1 MPINENT
8 LEQAIISELQEK
20 GYEYLYGPDIN
31 RDYHEVILKDYFD
44 TAMLKIN
51 PGITIEIM
59 EETYK
64 TIKNLGLLT
73 FRDRSAGA
81 CHGGIPGGYK
91 LEDMN
96 AAFHKY
102 LVEGVPIPYRIN
114 GEPATFTVHLI
125 DFENPKSN
133 DFKVINQYTI
143 IEYKNKRPDVLIF
156 INGIPMVLFELKNMV
171 NADTTIEDA
180 YKQIKNYQLDIPTLF
195 YYNAF
200 NVISDGLD
208 TRVGTITSDFTRYM
222 TWKSE
227 NGERPEESGV
237 NYFSTLIHGVFP
249 KERILDIIR
258 NFIVFQNSKGRTIKI
273 MAGYHQ
279 YFAVRKAVER
289 TRKSLEENSR
299 KVGVVWH
306 TQGSGKSLSMVFYTG
321 CIVSNPIFHN
331 PTIVV
336 LTDRNDLDNQ
346 LFGTFCASSKL
357 LLRQTPKQA
366 RNRENLKDLLRV
378 NAGGILFTT
387 IQKFEESSE
396 ILSERSNIIFMAD
409 EAHRS
414 QYGLEGKLDR
424 GTGEWKY
431 GMAKYMRDSLPNATF
446 IGFTGT
452 PIDFDDKSTVEVF
465 GDYIDIYDMT
475 QAVEDGATVPIYYEN
490 RTAKIK
496 LNADLLKKI
505 DAEYDKLA
513 AEASE
518 LAIEKSKSD
527 LSSIEAIIGSKERL
541 SLLADDM
548 IAHYED
554 RQYVLTGKAMIV
566 CMTRRIAIHL
576 YQTILEKRP
585 EWKNKMKVV
594 LTSSNKDEE
603 EWHDIIGNKAYRDQL
618 MAEFKDEQ
626 SEFKI
631 AVVVDMWLTGF
642 DVPSMATMYIDKPMK
657 GHNLM
662 QAIARVNRVY
672 QDKEAG
678 LIVDYIGMAAELK
691 TALSQYTK
699 RDQDKIPDL
708 GQAYSVAMG
717 KLELMRDFFYGFDY
731 SPFFGNSDAARLAVI
746 GDGVNFALAFEEEE
760 KKEYIREATAL
771 SQAETLCRSML
782 DRETKQEIEFF
793 KSIKAGLCKCGGR
806 MGITAN
812 EINSRIMTLLEQAIE
827 QDGVYNIFVQAGKK
841 NPEISILSEEY
852 MDKIRRMKHRN
863 IAAEMLRKLLEDNI
877 RVFAKTGVVK
887 SQLFSEKMQNL
898 LKMYNNRLITSAEV
912 IEELLNLSKE
922 MTEAYQAGDE
932 KGLSVEELAFYDAL
946 AADPEVLKK
955 MQDEVL
961 VEMAQELTELIR
973 RSRTV
978 DWDKKESARAY
989 MRTQV
994 KHLLRKYKYPP
1005 EKAKGAID
1013 IVIKQAELMSSNIR
1027 PEAAVYEFQPRTETL
1042 LVAEDTG
1049 YGVSKK

>member
-8 LEQAIISELQEK
+8 LEQAVIVQLQEN
-20 GYEYLYGPDIN
+20 GYEYFYGPDID
-31 RDYHEVILKDYFD
+31 RDYHEVILKDHFK
-44 TAMLKIN
+44 TAIYKIN
-51 PGITIEIM
+51 PKITVDIIE
-59 EETYK
+59 EAYK
-64 TIKNLGLLT
+64 TIRNLGLL
-73 FRDRSAGA
+73 
-81 CHGGIPGGYK
+81 K

-96 AAFHKY
+96 AVFHKY
-102 LVEGVPIPYRIN
+102 LIEGVPVNYRVN
-114 GEPATFTVHLI
+114 GELRTYTVKLI
-125 DFENPKSN
+125 DFTDPGRNE
-133 DFKVINQYTI
+133 FHVVNQYTV
-143 IEYKNKRPDVLIF
+143 IEYKNKRPDVLAF
-156 INGIPMVLFELKNMV
+156 VNGIPLVLFELKNIT
-171 NADTTIEDA
+171 NEEATIENA
-180 YKQIKNYQLDIPTLF
+180 YKQVKNYQMDIPSLF

-208 TRVGTITSDFTRYM
+208 TRIGTITSDFTRYM
-222 TWKSE
+222 VWKSE
-227 NGERPEESGV
+227 NGEKPAEGEL
-237 NYFSTLIHGVFP
+237 NYFSVLLNGVFP
-249 KERILDIIR
+249 KARLLDLIR

-273 MAGYHQ
+273 IAGYHQ

-289 TRKSLEENSR
+289 TRNALEEHSR

-306 TQGSGKSLSMVFYTG
+306 TQGSGKSLSMVFYAG
-321 CIVSNPIFHN
+321 CIVSNPEFNN

-346 LFGTFCASSKL
+346 LFDTFCSSSKL

-366 RNRENLKDLLRV
+366 RSREHLKELLRV
-378 NAGGILFTT
+378 KAGGIIFTT

-396 ILSERSNIIFMAD
+396 VLSERSNIIFMAD

-414 QYGLEGKLDR
+414 QYGLDGKLDR
-424 GTGEWKY
+424 ETGEWKY

-452 PIDFDDKSTVEVF
+452 PIDFDDRSTVEVF
-465 GDYIDIYDMT
+465 GEYIDIYDMT

-496 LNADLLKKI
+496 LNEELLKKI
-505 DAEYDKLA
+505 DAEYEKMA
-513 AEASE
+513 GEASE
-518 LAIEKSKSD
+518 TAIEKSKSD
-527 LSSIEAIIGSKERL
+527 LSTIEAIIGSKERL

-566 CMTRRIAIHL
+566 CMSRRIAINL
-576 YQTILEKRP
+576 YRIILEKRP
-585 EWKNKMKVV
+585 EWKQKVKVV
-594 LTSSNKDEE
+594 LTSSNQDDED
-603 EWHDIIGNKAYRDQL
+603 WHDIIGNKAYRDGL
-618 MAEFKDEQ
+618 MLEFKDDT

-631 AVVVDMWLTGF
+631 AIVVDMWLTGF

-672 QDKEAG
+672 RDKEAG

-691 TALSQYTK
+691 SALSQYTK

-708 GQAYSVAMG
+708 GQALSIAIE
-717 KLELMRDFFYGFDY
+717 KLEIMRDMFYGFDY
-731 SPFFGNSDAARLAVI
+731 SEFFGVNDSVRLAVI
-746 GDGVNFALAFEEEE
+746 ANGVNFALGMEGDEQKSF
-760 KKEYIREATAL
+760 IREATAL

-782 DRETKQEIEFF
+782 DARIKQEIEFF
-793 KSIKAGLCKCGGR
+793 KCVKAGICKTAGR
-806 MGITAN
+806 MGITTN
-812 EINSRIMTLLEQAIE
+812 EINARIMKLLEQAIE
-827 QDGVYNIFVQAGKK
+827 QDGVYNIFAEAGKK

-852 MDKIRRMKHRN
+852 MEKIRRMKHKN
-863 IAAEMLRKLLEDNI
+863 IAAEMLRKLLEDNV
-877 RVFAKTGVVK
+877 RVFARTGVVK
-887 SQLFSEKMQNL
+887 SQLFSEKMQKL

-922 MTEAYQAGDE
+922 MTEAYKAGDE

-946 AADPEVLKK
+946 VADPEVLRK
-955 MQDEVL
+955 MQDKVL
-961 VEMAQELTELIR
+961 IEMAQELTELIR

-994 KHLLRKYKYPP
+994 KHLLRKYEYPP
-1005 EKAKGAID
+1005 EKAKGAVD
-1013 IVIKQAELMSSNIR
+1013 IVIKQAELMSGNIKPR
-1027 PEAAVYEFQPRTETL
+1027 AAVCDFQPGMEL
-1042 LVAEDTG
+1042 SMVAEESVS
-1049 YGVSKK
+1049 YGVREEGV

>member
-8 LEQAIISELQEK
+8 LEQVIITELRK
-20 GYEYLYGPDIN
+20 NGYEYFYGPDIS
-31 RDYHEVILKDYFD
+31 RDYHEVILRDVFES
-44 TAMLKIN
+44 AMFKIN
-51 PGITIEIM
+51 QRIKTDM
-59 EETYK
+59 VEEAYK
-64 TIKNLGLLT
+64 SIKNLGLL
-73 FRDRSAGA
+73 
-81 CHGGIPGGYK
+81 K

-102 LVEGVPIPYRIN
+102 LIEGVPVNYRVN
-114 GEPATFTVHLI
+114 GELRTYTVKLI
-125 DFENPKSN
+125 DFAEPERNK
-133 DFKVINQYTI
+133 FYVVNQYTM
-143 IEYKNKRPDVLIF
+143 IEYKNKRPDVLVF
-156 INGIPMVLFELKNMV
+156 VNGIPLVLFELKNIT
-171 NADTTIEDA
+171 NEETTIENA
-180 YKQIKNYQLDIPTLF
+180 YKQVKNYQMDIPSLF

-208 TRVGTITSDFTRYM
+208 TRMGTITSDFTRYM
-222 TWKSE
+222 VWKSE
-227 NGERPEESGV
+227 NGEKPEEGGL
-237 NYFSTLIHGVFP
+237 NYFSVLLNGVFP
-249 KERILDIIR
+249 KARLLDLIR

-273 MAGYHQ
+273 IAGYHQ

-289 TRKSLEENSR
+289 TRNALKEHSR

-321 CIVSNPIFHN
+321 CIVSNPKFNN
-331 PTIVV
+331 PTIIV

-346 LFGTFCASSKL
+346 LFDTFCSSSKL

-366 RNRENLKDLLRV
+366 KSREHLRELLKV
-378 NAGGILFTT
+378 KAGGIIFTT

-396 ILSERSNIIFMAD
+396 VLSERNNIIFMAD

-424 GTGEWKY
+424 ETGEWKY

-452 PIDFDDKSTVEVF
+452 PIDFDDRSTVEVF
-465 GDYIDIYDMT
+465 GEYIDIYDMT

-496 LNADLLKKI
+496 LNEELLKKI
-505 DAEYDKLA
+505 DAEYEKMTG
-513 AEASE
+513 EASE
-518 LAIEKSKSD
+518 TAIEKSKSD
-527 LSSIEAIIGSKERL
+527 LSTIEAIIGSKERL

-566 CMTRRIAIHL
+566 CMSRRIAINL
-576 YQTILEKRP
+576 YRIILEKRP
-585 EWKNKMKVV
+585 EWKQKVKVV
-594 LTSSNKDEE
+594 LTSSNQDDED
-603 EWHDIIGNKAYRDQL
+603 WHDIIGNKAYRDGL
-618 MAEFKDEQ
+618 MLEFKDDT

-631 AVVVDMWLTGF
+631 AIVVDMWLTGF

-662 QAIARVNRVY
+662 QAIARVNRVCR
-672 QDKEAG
+672 DKEAG

-691 TALSQYTK
+691 SALSQYTK

-708 GQAYSVAMG
+708 GQALSIAIE
-717 KLELMRDFFYGFDY
+717 KLEIVRDMFYGFDY
-731 SPFFGNSDAARLAVI
+731 SDFFGSDDSVRLAVI
-746 GDGVNFALAFEEEE
+746 AKGVDFALEMDVEEEQ
-760 KKEYIREATAL
+760 KSFIREATAL

-782 DRETKQEIEFF
+782 DARIKQEIEFF
-793 KSIKAGLCKCGGR
+793 KCVKAGICKTVGR
-806 MGITAN
+806 MGITTN
-812 EINSRIMTLLEQAIE
+812 EINARIVKLLEQAIE
-827 QDGVYNIFVQAGKK
+827 QDGVYNIFAEAGKR

-852 MDKIRRMKHRN
+852 MEKIRRMKHKN

-877 RVFAKTGVVK
+877 RVFARTGVVK
-887 SQLFSEKMQNL
+887 SQLFSEKMQKL

-922 MTEAYQAGDE
+922 MTEAYKAGDE
-932 KGLSVEELAFYDAL
+932 KGLSTEELAFYDAL
-946 AADPEVLKK
+946 VADPEVLRK
-955 MQDEVL
+955 MQDKVL
-961 VEMAQELTELIR
+961 IEMAQELTELIR

-1005 EKAKGAID
+1005 EKAKGAVD
-1013 IVIKQAELMSSNIR
+1013 IVIKQAELMSGNIK
-1027 PEAAVYEFQPRTETL
+1027 PIVADYDFQTRTEL
-1042 LVAEDTG
+1042 SMVAEDSVP
-1049 YGVSKK
+1049 YGEKPKL

>member
-8 LEQAIISELQEK
+8 LEQAVIVQLQEN
-20 GYEYLYGPDIN
+20 GYEYFYGPDID
-31 RDYHEVILKDYFD
+31 RDYHEVILKDHFK
-44 TAMLKIN
+44 TAIYKIN
-51 PGITIEIM
+51 PKITVDIIE
-59 EETYK
+59 EAYK
-64 TIKNLGLLT
+64 TIRNLGLL
-73 FRDRSAGA
+73 
-81 CHGGIPGGYK
+81 K

-96 AAFHKY
+96 AVFHKY
-102 LVEGVPIPYRIN
+102 LIEGVPVNYRVN
-114 GEPATFTVHLI
+114 GELRTYTVRLI
-125 DFENPKSN
+125 DFVNPEKN
-133 DFKVINQYTI
+133 EFHVVNQYTV
-143 IEYKNKRPDVLIF
+143 IEYKNKRPDVLAF
-156 INGIPMVLFELKNMV
+156 VNGIPLVLFELKNIT
-171 NADTTIEDA
+171 NEEATIENA
-180 YKQIKNYQLDIPTLF
+180 YKQVKNYQMDIPSLF

-208 TRVGTITSDFTRYM
+208 TRIGTITSDFTRYM
-222 TWKSE
+222 VWKSE
-227 NGERPEESGV
+227 NGEKPAEGEL
-237 NYFSTLIHGVFP
+237 NYFSVLLNGVFP
-249 KERILDIIR
+249 KARLLDLIR

-273 MAGYHQ
+273 IAGYHQ

-289 TRKSLEENSR
+289 TRNALEEHSR

-321 CIVSNPIFHN
+321 CIVSNSEFNN

-346 LFGTFCASSKL
+346 LFDTFCSSSKL
-357 LLRQTPKQA
+357 LLRQTPKQT
-366 RNRENLKDLLRV
+366 RSREHLKELLRV
-378 NAGGILFTT
+378 KAGGIIFTT

-396 ILSERSNIIFMAD
+396 VLSERSNIIFMAD

-414 QYGLEGKLDR
+414 QYGLDGKLDR
-424 GTGEWKY
+424 ETGEWKY

-452 PIDFDDKSTVEVF
+452 PIDFDDRSTVEVF
-465 GDYIDIYDMT
+465 GEYIDIYDMT

-496 LNADLLKKI
+496 LNEELLKKI
-505 DAEYDKLA
+505 DAEYEKMA
-513 AEASE
+513 GEASE
-518 LAIEKSKSD
+518 TAIEKSKSD
-527 LSSIEAIIGSKERL
+527 LSTIEAIIGSKERL

-566 CMTRRIAIHL
+566 CMSRRIAINL
-576 YQTILEKRP
+576 YRIILEKRP
-585 EWKNKMKVV
+585 EWKQKVKVV
-594 LTSSNKDEE
+594 LTSSNQDDED
-603 EWHDIIGNKAYRDQL
+603 WHDIIGNKAYRDGL
-618 MAEFKDEQ
+618 MLEFKDDT

-631 AVVVDMWLTGF
+631 AIVVDMWLTGF

-672 QDKEAG
+672 RDKEAG

-691 TALSQYTK
+691 SALSQYTK

-708 GQAYSVAMG
+708 GQALSIAIE
-717 KLELMRDFFYGFDY
+717 KLEIMRDMFYGFDY
-731 SPFFGNSDAARLAVI
+731 SEFFGVNDSVRLAVI
-746 GDGVNFALAFEEEE
+746 ANGVNFALGMEGDEQKSF
-760 KKEYIREATAL
+760 IREATAL

-782 DRETKQEIEFF
+782 DARIKQEIEFF
-793 KSIKAGLCKCGGR
+793 KCVKAGICKTAGR
-806 MGITAN
+806 MGITTN
-812 EINSRIMTLLEQAIE
+812 EINARIMKLLEQAIE
-827 QDGVYNIFVQAGKK
+827 QDGVYNIFAEAGKK

-852 MDKIRRMKHRN
+852 MEKIRRMKHKN
-863 IAAEMLRKLLEDNI
+863 IAAEMLRKLLEDNV
-877 RVFAKTGVVK
+877 RVFARTGVVK
-887 SQLFSEKMQNL
+887 SQLFSEKMQKL

-922 MTEAYQAGDE
+922 MTEAYKAGDE

-946 AADPEVLKK
+946 VADPEVLRK
-955 MQDEVL
+955 MQDKVL
-961 VEMAQELTELIR
+961 IEMAQELTELIR

-1005 EKAKGAID
+1005 EKAKGAVD
-1013 IVIKQAELMSSNIR
+1013 IVIKQAELMSGNIKPR
-1027 PEAAVYEFQPRTETL
+1027 AAVCDFQPGMEL
-1042 LVAEDTG
+1042 SMVAEESMS
-1049 YGVSKK
+1049 YGVREEGV

>member
-8 LEQAIISELQEK
+8 LEQAVIAQLQGN
-20 GYEYLYGPDIN
+20 GYEYLYGPDID
-31 RDYHEVILKDYFD
+31 RDYHEVILKDYFE
-44 TAMLKIN
+44 TAMYKIN
-51 PGITIEIM
+51 PKITVDIVGEA
-59 EETYK
+59 YK
-64 TIKNLGLLT
+64 TIRNLGLL
-73 FRDRSAGA
+73 
-81 CHGGIPGGYK
+81 K

-102 LVEGVPIPYRIN
+102 LIEGIPVNYRVN
-114 GEPATFTVHLI
+114 GEQRTYTVKLI
-125 DFENPKSN
+125 DFLNSDKNE
-133 DFKVINQYTI
+133 FHVVNQYTI
-143 IEYKNKRPDVLIF
+143 IEYKNKRPDVLVF
-156 INGIPMVLFELKNMV
+156 VNGIPLVLFELKNIT
-171 NADTTIEDA
+171 NEDATIENA
-180 YKQIKNYQLDIPTLF
+180 YKQIKNYQMDIPSLF

-208 TRVGTITSDFTRYM
+208 TRMGTITSDFTRYM
-222 TWKSE
+222 VWKSE
-227 NGERPEESGV
+227 NGEKPEEGGL
-237 NYFSTLIHGVFP
+237 NYFSVLLNGVFP
-249 KERILDIIR
+249 KARLLDLIR
-258 NFIVFQNSKGRTIKI
+258 NFIVFQNSKGKTIKI
-273 MAGYHQ
+273 IAGYHQ

-289 TRKSLEENSR
+289 TRNALEEQSR

-321 CIVSNPIFHN
+321 CIVSNPEFNN

-346 LFGTFCASSKL
+346 LFDTFCSSSKL

-366 RNRENLKDLLRV
+366 KSREHLKELLKV
-378 NAGGILFTT
+378 KAGGIIFTT

-396 ILSERSNIIFMAD
+396 VLSERNNIIFMAD

-424 GTGEWKY
+424 ETGEWKY

-452 PIDFDDKSTVEVF
+452 PIDFDDRSTVEVF
-465 GDYIDIYDMT
+465 GEYIDIYDMT

-496 LNADLLKKI
+496 LNEELLKKI
-505 DAEYDKLA
+505 DAEYEKMVG
-513 AEASE
+513 EASE
-518 LAIEKSKSD
+518 MAIEKSKSD
-527 LSSIEAIIGSKERL
+527 LSTIEAIIGSRERL
-541 SLLADDM
+541 SLLADDI

-566 CMTRRIAIHL
+566 CMSRRIAINL
-576 YQTILEKRP
+576 YRIILEKRP
-585 EWKNKMKVV
+585 EWKQKVKVV
-594 LTSSNKDEE
+594 LTSSNQDDED
-603 EWHDIIGNKAYRDQL
+603 WHDIIGNKAYRNGL
-618 MAEFKDEQ
+618 MLEFKDDT

-631 AVVVDMWLTGF
+631 AIVVDMWLTGF

-672 QDKEAG
+672 KDKEAG
-678 LIVDYIGMAAELK
+678 LIVDYIGIAAELK
-691 TALSQYTK
+691 SALSQYTK

-708 GQAYSVAMG
+708 GQALSIALE
-717 KLELMRDFFYGFDY
+717 KLEIMRDTFYGFDY
-731 SPFFGNSDAARLAVI
+731 SDFFGQDDSARLAVI
-746 GDGVNFALAFEEEE
+746 ADGVNFALGMDVEEEQ
-760 KKEYIREATAL
+760 KSFILEATAL

-782 DRETKQEIEFF
+782 DTKLKQEIEFF
-793 KSIKAGLCKCGGR
+793 KCVKAGICKTAGR
-806 MGITAN
+806 MGITTN
-812 EINSRIMTLLEQAIE
+812 EINARIMKLLEQAIE
-827 QDGVYNIFVQAGKK
+827 QDGVYNIFAEAGKK

-852 MDKIRRMKHRN
+852 MEKIRRMKHKN

-877 RVFAKTGVVK
+877 RVFARTGVVK
-887 SQLFSEKMQNL
+887 SQLFSEKMQKL

-922 MTEAYQAGDE
+922 MTEAYKAGDE
-932 KGLSVEELAFYDAL
+932 KGLTTEELAFYDAL
-946 AADPEVLKK
+946 IADPEVLRK
-955 MQDEVL
+955 MQDKVL
-961 VEMAQELTELIR
+961 IEIAQELTELIR

-994 KHLLRKYKYPP
+994 KHLLRIYKYPP
-1005 EKAKGAID
+1005 EKARGAVD
-1013 IVIKQAELMSSNIR
+1013 IVIKQAELMSSNIKPR
-1027 PEAAVYEFQPRTETL
+1027 ATVYDFQPKTEL
-1042 LVAEDTG
+1042 LMVAEESVQ
-1049 YGVSKK
+1049 YGKKPKQ

>member
-8 LEQAIISELQEK
+8 LEQVIITELRK
-20 GYEYLYGPDIN
+20 NGYEYFYGPDIS
-31 RDYHEVILKDYFD
+31 RDYHEVILRDVFES
-44 TAMLKIN
+44 AMFKIN
-51 PGITIEIM
+51 QGIKTNM
-59 EETYK
+59 VEEAYK
-64 TIKNLGLLT
+64 SIKNLGLL
-73 FRDRSAGA
+73 
-81 CHGGIPGGYK
+81 K

-102 LVEGVPIPYRIN
+102 LIEGVPVNYHVS
-114 GEPATFTVHLI
+114 GELRTYTVKLI
-125 DFENPKSN
+125 DFAEPERNE
-133 DFKVINQYTI
+133 FYVVNQYTV
-143 IEYKNKRPDVLIF
+143 IEYKNKRPDVLVF
-156 INGIPMVLFELKNMV
+156 VNGIPLVLFELKNIT
-171 NADTTIEDA
+171 NEETTIENA
-180 YKQIKNYQLDIPTLF
+180 YKQVKNYQMDIPSLF

-208 TRVGTITSDFTRYM
+208 TRMGTITSDFTRYM
-222 TWKSE
+222 VWKSE
-227 NGERPEESGV
+227 NGEKPEEGGL
-237 NYFSTLIHGVFP
+237 NYFSVLLNGVFP
-249 KERILDIIR
+249 KARLLDLIR

-273 MAGYHQ
+273 IAGYHQ

-289 TRKSLEENSR
+289 TRNALEEYSR

-321 CIVSNPIFHN
+321 CIVSNPKFNN

-346 LFGTFCASSKL
+346 LFDTFCSSSKL

-366 RNRENLKDLLRV
+366 KSREHLRELLKV
-378 NAGGILFTT
+378 KAGGIIFTT

-396 ILSERSNIIFMAD
+396 VLSDRNNIIFMAD

-424 GTGEWKY
+424 ETGEWKY

-452 PIDFDDKSTVEVF
+452 PIDFDDRSTVEVF
-465 GDYIDIYDMT
+465 GEYIDIYDMT

-496 LNADLLKKI
+496 LNEELLKKI
-505 DAEYDKLA
+505 DAEYEKMTG
-513 AEASE
+513 EASE
-518 LAIEKSKSD
+518 TAIEKSKSD
-527 LSSIEAIIGSKERL
+527 LSTIEAIIGSKERL

-554 RQYVLTGKAMIV
+554 RQYVLMGKAMIV
-566 CMTRRIAIHL
+566 CMSRRIAINL
-576 YQTILEKRP
+576 YRIILEKRP
-585 EWKNKMKVV
+585 EWKQKVKVV
-594 LTSSNKDEE
+594 LTSSNQDDGD
-603 EWHDIIGNKAYRDQL
+603 WHDIIGNKAYRDGL
-618 MAEFKDEQ
+618 MLEFKDDT

-631 AVVVDMWLTGF
+631 AIVVDMWLTGF

-662 QAIARVNRVY
+662 QAIARVNRVCR
-672 QDKEAG
+672 DKEAG

-691 TALSQYTK
+691 SALSQYTK
-699 RDQDKIPDL
+699 RDQDKIPHL
-708 GQAYSVAMG
+708 GQALSIAIE
-717 KLELMRDFFYGFDY
+717 KLEIMRDMFYGFDY
-731 SPFFGNSDAARLAVI
+731 SDFFGSDDSVRLAVI
-746 GDGVNFALAFEEEE
+746 AKGVDFALEMNVEEER
-760 KKEYIREATAL
+760 KSFIREATAL

-782 DRETKQEIEFF
+782 DARIKQEIEFF
-793 KSIKAGLCKCGGR
+793 KCVKAGICKTAGR
-806 MGITAN
+806 MGITTN
-812 EINSRIMTLLEQAIE
+812 EINARIVKLLEQAIE
-827 QDGVYNIFVQAGKK
+827 QDGVYNIFAEAGKR

-852 MDKIRRMKHRN
+852 MEKIGRMKHKN

-877 RVFAKTGVVK
+877 RVFARTGVVK
-887 SQLFSEKMQNL
+887 SQLFSEKMQKL

-922 MTEAYQAGDE
+922 MTEAYKAGDE
-932 KGLSVEELAFYDAL
+932 KGLSMEELAFYDAL
-946 AADPEVLKK
+946 VADPEVLRKI
-955 MQDEVL
+955 QDKVL
-961 VEMAQELTELIR
+961 IEMAQELTELIR

-1005 EKAKGAID
+1005 EKAKGAAD
-1013 IVIKQAELMSSNIR
+1013 IVIKQAELMSGNIK
-1027 PEAAVYEFQPRTETL
+1027 PIVADYDFQTRTEL
-1042 LVAEDTG
+1042 LMVAEDSVP
-1049 YGVSKK
+1049 YGEKLKL

>member
-1 MPINENT
+1 MKGLGAMPINENT
-8 LEQAIISELQEK
+8 LEQVIISELQEK
-20 GYEYLYGPDIN
+20 GYEYLYGPDID

-44 TAMLKIN
+44 AAMLKIN
-51 PGITIEIM
+51 PGITIDII

-64 TIKNLGLLT
+64 IIKNLGLL
-73 FRDRSAGA
+73 
-81 CHGGIPGGYK
+81 K

-102 LVEGVPIPYRIN
+102 LVEGVAIPYRLN
-114 GEPATFTVHLI
+114 GEQATFTVQLI
-125 DFENPKSN
+125 NFKNPELN

-171 NADTTIEDA
+171 NADTTVEDA
-180 YKQIKNYQLDIPTLF
+180 YKQIKNYQLDIPRLF

-227 NGERPEESGV
+227 NGERPEESGI
-237 NYFSTLIHGVFP
+237 NYFGTLINGVFP

-258 NFIVFQNSKGRTIKI
+258 NFIVFQDNKGKTIKI

-289 TRKSLEENSR
+289 TRRSLEDNSR

-321 CIVSNPIFHN
+321 CIVSDPEFNN

-357 LLRQTPKQA
+357 LLRQTPRQA
-366 RNRENLKDLLRV
+366 QNRVNLKDLLRV
-378 NAGGILFTT
+378 NAGGIIFTT

-396 ILSERSNIIFMAD
+396 VLSERSNIIFIAD

-424 GTGEWKY
+424 ETGEWKY

-475 QAVEDGATVPIYYEN
+475 QAVEDGAMVPIYYEN

-496 LNADLLKKI
+496 LNVDLLKKI

-518 LAIEKSKSD
+518 LIIEKSKAD

-541 SLLADDM
+541 SLLAEDI

-566 CMTRRIAIHL
+566 CMTRRIAINL
-576 YQTILEKRP
+576 YKIILEKRP
-585 EWKNKMKVV
+585 AWKNKIKVV
-594 LTSSNKDEE
+594 LTSSNKDDEA
-603 EWHDIIGNKAYRDQL
+603 WHDIIGNKSYRDQL
-618 MAEFKDEQ
+618 MVEFKDDK

-672 QDKEAG
+672 KDKEAG

-708 GQAYSVAMG
+708 GQAYSIAMA
-717 KLELMRDFFYGFDY
+717 KLEIMRDFFYGFDY
-731 SPFFGNSDAARLAVI
+731 SPFFGDSDAARLAVI
-746 GDGVNFALAFEEEE
+746 ADGVNFAFEFEEDE
-760 KKEYIREATAL
+760 KKEYIKEATAL

-782 DRETKQEIEFF
+782 DRETKQEVEFF
-793 KSIKAGLCKCGGR
+793 KSIKAGLCKYGGR
-806 MGITAN
+806 TGITSN
-812 EINSRIMTLLEQAIE
+812 EINSRIMALLEQAIE
-827 QDGVYNIFVQAGKK
+827 QDGVYNIFAQAGTK

-852 MDKIRRMKHRN
+852 MEKIRRIKHKN
-863 IAAEMLRKLLEDNI
+863 IAAEILRKLLEDNI

-898 LKMYNNRLITSAEV
+898 LKMYNNRMITSAEV

-922 MTEAYQAGDE
+922 MTEAYKAGDE
-932 KGLSVEELAFYDAL
+932 KGLSMEELAFYDAL

-955 MQDEVL
+955 MQDKIL

-1005 EKAKGAID
+1005 EKARGAID
-1013 IVIKQAELMSSNIR
+1013 IVIKQAELMSSNIE
-1027 PEAAVYEFQPRTETL
+1027 PESAIYDFQPETKPL
-1042 LVAEDTG
+1042 MVAEDSA
-1049 YGVSKK
+1049 YGMGDKMTN

>member
-8 LEQAIISELQEK
+8 LEQAVIAQLQEK
-20 GYEYLYGPDIN
+20 GYEYLYGPDID
-31 RDYHEVILKDYFD
+31 RDYHEVILRDYFEA
-44 TAMLKIN
+44 TIFKIN
-51 PGITIEIM
+51 QEIAVDIA
-59 EETYK
+59 EEAYK
-64 TIKNLGLLT
+64 SIKNLGLL
-73 FRDRSAGA
+73 
-81 CHGGIPGGYK
+81 K

-102 LVEGVPIPYRIN
+102 LIEGVPVNYRVN
-114 GEPATFTVHLI
+114 GELRTYTVKLI
-125 DFENPKSN
+125 DFANPEKN
-133 DFKVINQYTI
+133 EFHVVNQYTVI
-143 IEYKNKRPDVLIF
+143 GYKNKRPDVLIF
-156 INGIPMVLFELKNMV
+156 VNGIPLVLFELKNIT
-171 NADTTIEDA
+171 NEDATIENA
-180 YKQIKNYQLDIPTLF
+180 YKQVKNYQMDIPSLF

-208 TRVGTITSDFTRYM
+208 TRMGTITSDFTRYM
-222 TWKSE
+222 VWKSE
-227 NGERPEESGV
+227 NGEKPEEGGL
-237 NYFSTLIHGVFP
+237 NYFSVLLNGVFP
-249 KERILDIIR
+249 KARLLDLIR

-273 MAGYHQ
+273 IAGYHQ
-279 YFAVRKAVER
+279 YFAVRKAVKR
-289 TRKSLEENSR
+289 TRNALEEHSR

-321 CIVSNPIFHN
+321 CIVSNPEFNN

-346 LFGTFCASSKL
+346 LFDTFCSSSKL

-366 RNRENLKDLLRV
+366 KSREHLKELLKV
-378 NAGGILFTT
+378 KAGGIIFTT

-424 GTGEWKY
+424 ETGEWKY

-452 PIDFDDKSTVEVF
+452 PIDFDDRSTVEVF
-465 GDYIDIYDMT
+465 GEYIDIYDMT

-496 LNADLLKKI
+496 LNEELLKKI
-505 DAEYDKLA
+505 DAEYEKMA
-513 AEASE
+513 GEASE
-518 LAIEKSKSD
+518 TAIEKSKSD
-527 LSSIEAIIGSKERL
+527 LSTIEAIIGSKERL
-541 SLLADDM
+541 SLLADDI

-566 CMTRRIAIHL
+566 CMSRRIAINL
-576 YQTILEKRP
+576 YRIILEKRP
-585 EWKNKMKVV
+585 EWKQKVKVV
-594 LTSSNKDEE
+594 LTSSNQDDED
-603 EWHDIIGNKAYRDQL
+603 WHDIIGNKAYRDGL
-618 MAEFKDEQ
+618 MLEFKDDT
-626 SEFKI
+626 SEFKVAI
-631 AVVVDMWLTGF
+631 VVDMWLTGF

-672 QDKEAG
+672 KDKEAG

-691 TALSQYTK
+691 SALSQYTK

-708 GQAYSVAMG
+708 GQALSIALE
-717 KLELMRDFFYGFDY
+717 KLEIMRDMFYGFDY
-731 SPFFGNSDAARLAVI
+731 LDFFGQDDSVRLAAI
-746 GDGVNFALAFEEEE
+746 ANGVNFALGMEEDEQ
-760 KKEYIREATAL
+760 KSFIREATAL

-782 DRETKQEIEFF
+782 DVRIKQEIEFF
-793 KSIKAGLCKCGGR
+793 KCVKAGICKTTGR
-806 MGITAN
+806 MGITTN
-812 EINSRIMTLLEQAIE
+812 EINARIMKLLEQAIE
-827 QDGVYNIFVQAGKK
+827 QDGVYNIFAEAGKK

-852 MDKIRRMKHRN
+852 MEKIRRMKHKN

-877 RVFAKTGVVK
+877 RVFARTGVVK
-887 SQLFSEKMQNL
+887 SQLFSEKMQKL

-922 MTEAYQAGDE
+922 MTEAYHAGSE
-932 KGLSVEELAFYDAL
+932 KGLSTEELAFYDAL
-946 AADPEVLKK
+946 VADPEVLRK
-955 MQDEVL
+955 MQDKVL

-1005 EKAKGAID
+1005 EKAKGAVD
-1013 IVIKQAELMSSNIR
+1013 IVIKQAELMSSNIK
-1027 PEAAVYEFQPRTETL
+1027 PKATVYDFQARTGVSM
-1042 LVAEDTG
+1042 VAEDSVP
-1049 YGVSKK
+1049 YDVNPKQ

>member
-8 LEQAIISELQEK
+8 LEQAVIAQLQEK
-20 GYEYLYGPDIN
+20 GYEYFYGPDID
-31 RDYHEVILKDYFD
+31 RDFHEVILKDYFE
-44 TAMLKIN
+44 TAMYKIN
-51 PGITIEIM
+51 PKITVDIVG
-59 EETYK
+59 ETYK
-64 TIKNLGLLT
+64 TIRNLGLL
-73 FRDRSAGA
+73 
-81 CHGGIPGGYK
+81 K

-102 LVEGVPIPYRIN
+102 LIEGVPVNYRVN
-114 GEPATFTVHLI
+114 GELRTYTVKLI
-125 DFENPKSN
+125 DFTDPERNE
-133 DFKVINQYTI
+133 FHVVNQYTV
-143 IEYKNKRPDVLIF
+143 IEYKNKRPDVLVF
-156 INGIPMVLFELKNMV
+156 VNGIPLVLFELKNIT
-171 NADTTIEDA
+171 NEETTIENA
-180 YKQIKNYQLDIPTLF
+180 YKQVKNYQMDIPSLF

-208 TRVGTITSDFTRYM
+208 TRMGTITSDFTRYM
-222 TWKSE
+222 VWKSE
-227 NGERPEESGV
+227 NGEKPEEGGL
-237 NYFSTLIHGVFP
+237 NYFSVLLNGVFP
-249 KERILDIIR
+249 KARLLDLIR

-273 MAGYHQ
+273 IAGYHQ

-289 TRKSLEENSR
+289 TRNALEEHSR

-321 CIVSNPIFHN
+321 CIVSNPEFNN

-346 LFGTFCASSKL
+346 LFDTFCSSSKL

-366 RNRENLKDLLRV
+366 RSREHLKELLRIK
-378 NAGGILFTT
+378 AGGIIFTT

-396 ILSERSNIIFMAD
+396 VLSERSNIIFMAD

-414 QYGLEGKLDR
+414 QYGLDGKLDR
-424 GTGEWKY
+424 ETGEWKY

-452 PIDFDDKSTVEVF
+452 PIDFDDRSTVEVF
-465 GDYIDIYDMT
+465 GEYIDIYDMT

-496 LNADLLKKI
+496 LNEELLKKI
-505 DAEYDKLA
+505 DAEYEKMVG
-513 AEASE
+513 EASE
-518 LAIEKSKSD
+518 TAIEKSKSD
-527 LSSIEAIIGSKERL
+527 LSTIEAIIGSKERL

-566 CMTRRIAIHL
+566 CMSRRIAINL
-576 YQTILEKRP
+576 YRIILEKRP
-585 EWKNKMKVV
+585 EWKQKVKVV
-594 LTSSNKDEE
+594 LTSSNQDDED
-603 EWHDIIGNKAYRDQL
+603 WHDIIGNKAYRDGL
-618 MAEFKDEQ
+618 MLEFKDNA

-631 AVVVDMWLTGF
+631 AIVVDMWLTGF

-691 TALSQYTK
+691 SALSQYTK

-708 GQAYSVAMG
+708 GQALSIAIE
-717 KLELMRDFFYGFDY
+717 KLEIMRDMFYGFDY
-731 SPFFGNSDAARLAVI
+731 SDFFGQDDSVRLVTIAN
-746 GDGVNFALAFEEEE
+746 GVNFALGMEEDEQ
-760 KKEYIREATAL
+760 KSFIRESTAL

-782 DRETKQEIEFF
+782 DFRIKQEIEFF
-793 KSIKAGLCKCGGR
+793 KCVKAGICKTAGR
-806 MGITAN
+806 MGITTN
-812 EINSRIMTLLEQAIE
+812 EINARIMKLLEQAIE
-827 QDGVYNIFVQAGKK
+827 QDGVYNIFAEAGKK

-852 MDKIRRMKHRN
+852 MEKIRRMKHKN

-877 RVFAKTGVVK
+877 RVFARTGVVK
-887 SQLFSEKMQNL
+887 SQLFSEKMQKL
-898 LKMYNNRLITSAEV
+898 LKMYNNRLITRAEV
-912 IEELLNLSKE
+912 IEELLSLSKE
-922 MTEAYQAGDE
+922 MTEAYQAGNE
-932 KGLSVEELAFYDAL
+932 KGLSIEELALYDAL
-946 AADPEVLKK
+946 VADPEVLRK
-955 MQDEVL
+955 MQDKVL
-961 VEMAQELTELIR
+961 IEMAQELTELIR

-1005 EKAKGAID
+1005 EKAKGAVD
-1013 IVIKQAELMSSNIR
+1013 IVIKQAELMSGNIKPR
-1027 PEAAVYEFQPRTETL
+1027 ATVYDFQPRTEL
-1042 LVAEDTG
+1042 SMVAEDSVP
-1049 YGVSKK
+1049 YGEKPKT

>member
-8 LEQAIISELQEK
+8 LEQVIIAELRK
-20 GYEYLYGPDIN
+20 NGYEYFYGPDIS
-31 RDYHEVILKDYFD
+31 RDYHEVILRDYFEA
-44 TAMLKIN
+44 AMFKIN
-51 PGITIEIM
+51 QGINEDM
-59 EETYK
+59 VEEAYK
-64 TIKNLGLLT
+64 SIKNLGLL
-73 FRDRSAGA
+73 
-81 CHGGIPGGYK
+81 K

-102 LVEGVPIPYRIN
+102 LIEGVPVNYRMH
-114 GEPATFTVHLI
+114 GELRTYTVKLI
-125 DFENPKSN
+125 DFVNPESN
-133 DFKVINQYTI
+133 EFHVVNQYTV
-143 IEYKNKRPDVLIF
+143 IEYKNKRPDVLVF
-156 INGIPMVLFELKNMV
+156 VNGIPLVLFELKNIT
-171 NADTTIEDA
+171 NEDATIENA
-180 YKQIKNYQLDIPTLF
+180 YKQVKNYQMDIPSLF

-208 TRVGTITSDFTRYM
+208 TRMGTITSDFTRYM
-222 TWKSE
+222 VWKSE
-227 NGERPEESGV
+227 NGEKPEEGGL
-237 NYFSTLIHGVFP
+237 NYFSVLLNGVFP
-249 KERILDIIR
+249 KARLLDLIR

-273 MAGYHQ
+273 IAGYHQ

-289 TRKSLEENSR
+289 TRNALEEHSR

-321 CIVSNPIFHN
+321 CIVSNPEFNN

-346 LFGTFCASSKL
+346 LFDTFCSSSKL

-366 RNRENLKDLLRV
+366 KSREHLKELLKV
-378 NAGGILFTT
+378 KAGGIIFTT
-387 IQKFEESSE
+387 IQKFEESNE
-396 ILSERSNIIFMAD
+396 VLSERSNIIFMAD

-414 QYGLEGKLDR
+414 QYGLEGKLNR
-424 GTGEWKY
+424 ETGEWKY
-431 GMAKYMRDSLPNATF
+431 GMAKYMRDSLPNARF

-452 PIDFDDKSTVEVF
+452 PIDFDDRSTVEVF
-465 GDYIDIYDMT
+465 GEYIDIYDMT

-496 LNADLLKKI
+496 LNEELLKKI
-505 DAEYDKLA
+505 DAEYEKMA
-513 AEASE
+513 GEASE
-518 LAIEKSKSD
+518 MAIEKSKSD
-527 LSSIEAIIGSKERL
+527 LSTIEAIIGSKERL
-541 SLLADDM
+541 SLLADDI

-566 CMTRRIAIHL
+566 CMSRRIAINL
-576 YQTILEKRP
+576 YRIILEKRP
-585 EWKNKMKVV
+585 EWKQKVKVV
-594 LTSSNKDEE
+594 LTSSNQDDED
-603 EWHDIIGNKAYRDQL
+603 WHDIIGNKAYRNGL
-618 MAEFKDEQ
+618 MLEFKDDT

-631 AVVVDMWLTGF
+631 AIVVDMWLTGF

-672 QDKEAG
+672 KDKEAG

-691 TALSQYTK
+691 SALSQYTK

-708 GQAYSVAMG
+708 GQALSIALE
-717 KLELMRDFFYGFDY
+717 KLEIMRDMFYGFDY
-731 SPFFGNSDAARLAVI
+731 FDFFGQDDSVRLAVI
-746 GDGVNFALAFEEEE
+746 ANGVNFALGMEEDEQ
-760 KKEYIREATAL
+760 KSFIREATAL

-782 DRETKQEIEFF
+782 DTRLKQEIEFF
-793 KSIKAGLCKCGGR
+793 KCVKAGICKTAGR
-806 MGITAN
+806 MGITTN
-812 EINSRIMTLLEQAIE
+812 EINARIMKLLEQAIE
-827 QDGVYNIFVQAGKK
+827 QDGVYNIFAEAGKK

-852 MDKIRRMKHRN
+852 MEKIRRMKHKN

-877 RVFAKTGVVK
+877 RVFARTGVVK
-887 SQLFSEKMQNL
+887 SQLFSEKMQKL

-922 MTEAYQAGDE
+922 MTEAYKAGDE
-932 KGLSVEELAFYDAL
+932 KGLTTEELAFYDAL
-946 AADPEVLKK
+946 IADPEVLRK
-955 MQDEVL
+955 MQDKVL
-961 VEMAQELTELIR
+961 IELAQELTELIR

-989 MRTQV
+989 MRTKV

-1005 EKAKGAID
+1005 EKARGAVD
-1013 IVIKQAELMSSNIR
+1013 IVIKQAELMSSNIKPR
-1027 PEAAVYEFQPRTETL
+1027 ATVYDFQPKTEL
-1042 LVAEDTG
+1042 LMVAEESVQ
-1049 YGVSKK
+1049 YGRKPKQ

>member
-8 LEQAIISELQEK
+8 LEQVIITELRK
-20 GYEYLYGPDIN
+20 NGYEYFYGPDIN
-31 RDYHEVILKDYFD
+31 RDYHEVILRDSFEAD
-44 TAMLKIN
+44 MFEIN
-51 PGITIEIM
+51 QGIKADM
-59 EETYK
+59 VEETYK
-64 TIKNLGLLT
+64 SIKNLGLL
-73 FRDRSAGA
+73 
-81 CHGGIPGGYK
+81 K

-102 LVEGVPIPYRIN
+102 LIEGVPVNYRVN
-114 GEPATFTVHLI
+114 GELRTYTVKLI
-125 DFENPKSN
+125 DFTDPERNE
-133 DFKVINQYTI
+133 FHVVNQYTV
-143 IEYKNKRPDVLIF
+143 IEYKNKRPDVLVF
-156 INGIPMVLFELKNMV
+156 VNGIPLVLFELKNIT
-171 NADTTIEDA
+171 NEETTIENA
-180 YKQIKNYQLDIPTLF
+180 YKQVKNYQMDIPSLF

-208 TRVGTITSDFTRYM
+208 TRMGTITSDFTRYM
-222 TWKSE
+222 MWKSE
-227 NGERPEESGV
+227 NGEKPEEGGL
-237 NYFSTLIHGVFP
+237 NYFSVLLNGVFP
-249 KERILDIIR
+249 KARLLDLIR

-273 MAGYHQ
+273 IAGYHQ

-289 TRKSLEENSR
+289 TRNALEEHSR

-321 CIVSNPIFHN
+321 CIVSNPEFNN

-346 LFGTFCASSKL
+346 LFDTFCSSSKL
-357 LLRQTPKQA
+357 LLRQTSKQA
-366 RNRENLKDLLRV
+366 RSREHLKELLRV
-378 NAGGILFTT
+378 KAGGIIFTT

-396 ILSERSNIIFMAD
+396 VLSERSNIIFMAD

-414 QYGLEGKLDR
+414 QYGLDGKLDR
-424 GTGEWKY
+424 ETGEWKY

-452 PIDFDDKSTVEVF
+452 PIDFDDRSTVEVF
-465 GDYIDIYDMT
+465 GEYIDIYDMT

-496 LNADLLKKI
+496 LNEELLKKI
-505 DAEYDKLA
+505 DAEYEKMA
-513 AEASE
+513 GEASE
-518 LAIEKSKSD
+518 TAIEKSKSD
-527 LSSIEAIIGSKERL
+527 LSTIEAIIGSKERL

-566 CMTRRIAIHL
+566 CMSRRIAINL
-576 YQTILEKRP
+576 YRIILEKRP
-585 EWKNKMKVV
+585 EWKQKVKVV
-594 LTSSNKDEE
+594 LTSSNQDDED
-603 EWHDIIGNKAYRDQL
+603 WHDIIGNKAYRDGL
-618 MAEFKDEQ
+618 MLEFKDDT

-631 AVVVDMWLTGF
+631 AIVVDMWLTGF

-672 QDKEAG
+672 RDKEAG

-691 TALSQYTK
+691 SALSQYTK

-708 GQAYSVAMG
+708 GQALSIAIE
-717 KLELMRDFFYGFDY
+717 KLEIMRDMFYGFDY
-731 SPFFGNSDAARLAVI
+731 SDFFGQDDSVRLVTIAN
-746 GDGVNFALAFEEEE
+746 GVNFALGMEEDEQ
-760 KKEYIREATAL
+760 KSFIREATAL

-782 DRETKQEIEFF
+782 DARIKQEIEFF
-793 KSIKAGLCKCGGR
+793 KCVKAGICKTAGR
-806 MGITAN
+806 MGITTN
-812 EINSRIMTLLEQAIE
+812 EINARIMKLLEQAIE
-827 QDGVYNIFVQAGKK
+827 QDGVYNIFAEARKK

-852 MDKIRRMKHRN
+852 MEKIRRMKHKN

-877 RVFAKTGVVK
+877 RVFARTGVVK
-887 SQLFSEKMQNL
+887 SLLFSEKMQKL

-922 MTEAYQAGDE
+922 MTEAYKAGDE

-946 AADPEVLKK
+946 VADPEVLRK
-955 MQDEVL
+955 MQDKVL
-961 VEMAQELTELIR
+961 IEMAQELTELIR

-1005 EKAKGAID
+1005 EKAKGAVD
-1013 IVIKQAELMSSNIR
+1013 IVIKQAELMSGNIKPR
-1027 PEAAVYEFQPRTETL
+1027 ATVYDFQPRTEL
-1042 LVAEDTG
+1042 SMVAEDSVP
-1049 YGVSKK
+1049 YGEKPKT

>member
-8 LEQAIISELQEK
+8 LEQVIISELQEK
-20 GYEYLYGPDIN
+20 GYEYLYGPDID

-44 TAMLKIN
+44 ATMLKIN
-51 PGITIEIM
+51 QGITMEII

-64 TIKNLGLLT
+64 AIKNLGLL
-73 FRDRSAGA
+73 
-81 CHGGIPGGYK
+81 K

-102 LVEGVPIPYRIN
+102 LIEGVPVSYRVN
-114 GEPATFTVHLI
+114 GEPATFTVHLV
-125 DFENPKSN
+125 DFENPEAN

-171 NADTTIEDA
+171 NADTTVEDA

-227 NGERPEESGV
+227 NGERPKESGV
-237 NYFSTLIHGVFP
+237 NYFATLINGVFP
-249 KERILDIIR
+249 KERILDILR
-258 NFIVFQNSKGRTIKI
+258 NFIVFQDIKGKTIKI

-289 TRKSLEENSR
+289 TKKSLDENSR

-321 CIVSNPIFHN
+321 CIVSNPEFNN

-366 RNRENLKDLLRV
+366 RDRENLKDLLRV
-378 NAGGILFTT
+378 NAGGIIFTT

-396 ILSERSNIIFMAD
+396 VLSKRSNIIFMAD

-424 GTGEWKY
+424 DTGEWKY

-490 RTAKIK
+490 RTAKLK

-513 AEASE
+513 AETSE
-518 LAIEKSKSD
+518 ITIEKSKSD

-541 SLLADDM
+541 SLLADDI

-566 CMTRRIAIHL
+566 CMTRRIAINL
-576 YQTILEKRP
+576 YKTILDKRP
-585 EWKNKMKVV
+585 EWENKIKVV

-618 MAEFKDEQ
+618 MVEFKDEK

-631 AVVVDMWLTGF
+631 AMVVDMWLTGF

-672 QDKEAG
+672 KDKEAG

-691 TALSQYTK
+691 SALSQYTK

-708 GQAYSVAMG
+708 GQAYSIALG
-717 KLELMRDFFYGFDY
+717 KLEIMRDFFYGFDY
-731 SPFFGNSDAARLAVI
+731 SAFFGDLDTARLAVI
-746 GDGVNFALAFEEEE
+746 ADGVNFALEFEEDE
-760 KKEYIREATAL
+760 KKEYIKEATAL
-771 SQAETLCRSML
+771 SQAETLCRSLL
-782 DRETKQEIEFF
+782 DSPTKQEIEFF

-806 MGITAN
+806 VGITSN
-812 EINSRIMTLLEQAIE
+812 EINARIMTMLEQAIE
-827 QDGVYNIFVQAGKK
+827 QDGVYNIFAQAGKK
-841 NPEISILSEEY
+841 NPEISILSDEY
-852 MDKIRRMKHRN
+852 MDKIHKMKHKN

-877 RVFAKTGVVK
+877 RVFARTGVVK
-887 SQLFSEKMQNL
+887 SQLFSEKMQKL

-922 MTEAYQAGDE
+922 MTEAYRAGDE

-946 AADPEVLKK
+946 VADPEVLRK

-1013 IVIKQAELMSSNIR
+1013 IVIKQAELMSSNIE
-1027 PEAAVYEFQPRTETL
+1027 PKSVAYDFQPRTEL
-1042 LVAEDTG
+1042 LMVAEDS
-1049 YGVSKK
+1049 VSGMNEKNNV

>member
-1 MPINENT
+1 MKEGCEIMPINENT
-8 LEQAIISELQEK
+8 LEQVIISELQEK
-20 GYEYLYGPDIN
+20 GYEYLYGPEID

-44 TAMLKIN
+44 SAMFKIN
-51 PGITIEIM
+51 PGITVEIV
-59 EETYK
+59 EEAYK
-64 TIKNLGLLT
+64 TIKNLGLL
-73 FRDRSAGA
+73 
-81 CHGGIPGGYK
+81 K

-102 LVEGVPIPYRIN
+102 LIEGVPVAYRLN
-114 GEPATFTVHLI
+114 GDTATFTVHLI
-125 DFENPKSN
+125 DFENPEIN

-143 IEYKNKRPDVLIF
+143 IEYKNKRPDVLVF
-156 INGIPMVLFELKNMV
+156 VNGIPVVLFELKNMV
-171 NADTTIEDA
+171 NEDTTIEDA
-180 YKQIKNYQLDIPTLF
+180 YKQIKNYQLDIPSLF

-200 NVISDGLD
+200 NIISDGLD

-227 NGERPEESGV
+227 NGEKPEETGV
-237 NYFSTLIHGVFP
+237 NYFSTLINGVFP
-249 KERILDIIR
+249 KERILDLIR
-258 NFIVFQNSKGRTIKI
+258 NFIVFQNSKGKIIKI
-273 MAGYHQ
+273 IAGYHQ

-289 TRKSLEENSR
+289 TKKSLAEKSR

-321 CIVSNPIFHN
+321 CIVSNPEFNN

-357 LLRQTPKQA
+357 LLRQTPKHA
-366 RNRENLKDLLRV
+366 ESREHLKELLRV
-378 NAGGILFTT
+378 KAGGIIFTT
-387 IQKFEESSE
+387 IQKFEESDE

-414 QYGLEGKLDR
+414 QYGLDGKLDR
-424 GTGEWKY
+424 ETGEWKY

-452 PIDFDDKSTVEVF
+452 PIDFDDRSTIEVF

-518 LAIEKSKSD
+518 MMIEKSKSD

-541 SLLADDM
+541 NLLADDI

-566 CMTRRIAIHL
+566 CMTRRICINL
-576 YQTILEKRP
+576 YRTILEKRP
-585 EWKNKMKVV
+585 EWKNKVKVV
-594 LTSSNKDEE
+594 LTSTNKDDAD
-603 EWHDIIGNKAYRDQL
+603 WHDIIGNKTYRDQL
-618 MAEFKDEQ
+618 MNEFKDEK

-631 AVVVDMWLTGF
+631 AMVVDMWLTGF

-672 QDKEAG
+672 KDKEAG

-691 TALSQYTK
+691 SALSQYTK
-699 RDQDKIPDL
+699 RDQDKVPDL
-708 GQAYSVAMG
+708 GQAYSIAMG
-717 KLELMRDFFYGFDY
+717 KLETMRDFFYGFDY
-731 SPFFGNSDAARLAVI
+731 SPFFGDSDQKRLAVI
-746 GDGVNFALAFEEEE
+746 ADGVNFALEFEEDE
-760 KKEYIREATAL
+760 KKEFIKEATAL
-771 SQAETLCRSML
+771 SQAETLCRSLL
-782 DRETKQEIEFF
+782 DKETKQEIEFF

-806 MGITAN
+806 GGITSN

-827 QDGVYNIFVQAGKK
+827 QDGVYNIFAQAGKK
-841 NPEISILSEEY
+841 NPEISILSDEY
-852 MDKIRRMKHRN
+852 MDKIRKMKHKN

-877 RVFAKTGVVK
+877 RVFARTGVVK
-887 SQLFSEKMQNL
+887 SKLFSEKMQQL
-898 LKMYNNRLITSAEV
+898 LKAYNNRLVTSAEV

-922 MTEAYQAGDE
+922 MSEAYYAGED
-932 KGLSVEELAFYDAL
+932 KGLSTEELAFYDAL
-946 AADPEVLKK
+946 VADPDVLIK
-955 MQDEVL
+955 MQDDIL
-961 VEMAQELTELIR
+961 VQMAHELTDLIR
-973 RSRTV
+973 KSRTV

-994 KHLLRKYKYPP
+994 KHLLRKYDYPP
-1005 EKAKGAID
+1005 EKARGAVD
-1013 IVIKQAELMSSNIR
+1013 IVIKQAELMSSNI
-1027 PEAAVYEFQPRTETL
+1027 VM
-1042 LVAEDTG
+1042 
-1049 YGVSKK
+1049 

>member
-1 MPINENT
+1 MKGLGVMPINENT
-8 LEQAIISELQEK
+8 LEQVIISELQEK
-20 GYEYLYGPDIN
+20 GYEYLYGPDID

-44 TAMLKIN
+44 AAMLKIN
-51 PGITIEIM
+51 HGITREVI

-64 TIKNLGLLT
+64 TIKNLGLL
-73 FRDRSAGA
+73 
-81 CHGGIPGGYK
+81 K

-96 AAFHKY
+96 AVFHKY
-102 LVEGVPIPYRIN
+102 LIEGVPIPYRAN
-114 GEPATFTVHLI
+114 GELATFTVRLI
-125 DFENPKSN
+125 DFENPELN

-143 IEYKNKRPDVLIF
+143 IEYKNKRPDVLVF

-171 NADTTIEDA
+171 NADTTVEDA

-227 NGERPEESGV
+227 NGERPKESGI
-237 NYFSTLIHGVFP
+237 NYFATLINGVFP
-249 KERILDIIR
+249 KERILDILR
-258 NFIVFQNSKGRTIKI
+258 NFIVFQYIKGKTIKI
-273 MAGYHQ
+273 IAGYHQ
-279 YFAVRKAVER
+279 YFAVRKAVGR
-289 TRKSLEENSR
+289 TKKSLDENSR

-321 CIVSNPIFHN
+321 CIVSNPEFNN

-346 LFGTFCASSKL
+346 LFGTFCSSSKL

-366 RNRENLKDLLRV
+366 QSWINLKDLLRV
-378 NAGGILFTT
+378 KAGGIIFTT

-396 ILSERSNIIFMAD
+396 VLSERSNIIFIAD

-424 GTGEWKY
+424 DTGEWKY
-431 GMAKYMRDSLPNATF
+431 GMAKYVRDSLPNATF

-490 RTAKIK
+490 RTAKLK

-518 LAIEKSKSD
+518 IAIEKSKSD

-541 SLLADDM
+541 SLLADDI

-566 CMTRRIAIHL
+566 CMTRRIAINL
-576 YQTILEKRP
+576 YKTILEKRP
-585 EWKNKMKVV
+585 EWKNKIKVV

-618 MAEFKDEQ
+618 MVEFKDEK

-631 AVVVDMWLTGF
+631 AIVVDMWLTGF

-672 QDKEAG
+672 KDKEAG

-691 TALSQYTK
+691 SVLSQYTK

-708 GQAYSVAMG
+708 GQAYSIALG
-717 KLELMRDFFYGFDY
+717 KLEIMRDFFYGFDY
-731 SPFFGNSDAARLAVI
+731 SAFFGDSDAARLAVI
-746 GDGVNFALAFEEEE
+746 ADGVNFALEFEEDE
-760 KKEYIREATAL
+760 KKEYIKEATAL
-771 SQAETLCRSML
+771 SQAETLCRSLL
-782 DRETKQEIEFF
+782 DSPTKQEIEFF
-793 KSIKAGLCKCGGR
+793 KSVKAGLCKCGGR
-806 MGITAN
+806 VGITSN
-812 EINSRIMTLLEQAIE
+812 EINARIMTMLEQAIE
-827 QDGVYNIFVQAGKK
+827 QDGVYNIFAQAGKK
-841 NPEISILSEEY
+841 NPEISILSDEY
-852 MDKIRRMKHRN
+852 MDKIRRMKHKN

-877 RVFAKTGVVK
+877 RVFARTGVVK
-887 SQLFSEKMQNL
+887 SQLFSEKMQKL

-922 MTEAYQAGDE
+922 MTEAYKAGDE

-946 AADPEVLKK
+946 ASDPEVLKK
-955 MQDEVL
+955 MQDKVL

-978 DWDKKESARAY
+978 DWDKKESSRAY

-1013 IVIKQAELMSSNIR
+1013 IVIKQAELMSSNIE
-1027 PEAAVYEFQPRTETL
+1027 PESVVYDFQPRTKSL
-1042 LVAEDTG
+1042 MVAEDSV
-1049 YGVSKK
+1049 YGMNEKNNI